1 MRELTRCKGL
11 VTLLFALI
19 SLLAAIESFAFT
31 NDTFPIT
38 LAGTVMSP
46 DDRTDMKTFELWVPE
61 EKWFF
66 RVTDVTAT
74 GPGVTNGW
82 MLLNRVSPRRIKLVG
97 NEETLRPL
105 HQSEVVGKTLRLTG
119 TLYMMN
125 KMLKLSL
132 VEEIVGQDPE

>member
-1 MRELTRCKGL
+1 MRELMRCKGL
-11 VTLLFALI
+11 VTVLFALI
-19 SLLAAIESFAFT
+19 SLLVATESFAFT

-61 EKWFF
+61 EKWLF

-82 MLLNRVSPRRIKLVG
+82 MLLNRVAPRRIKLVG

-105 HQSEVVGKTLRLTG
+105 HQSEVVGKTLRLRG

-132 VEEIVGQDPE
+132 VEEIVDQDP